1 MAEKVELKKL
11 VEGMEIQTDE
21 SASFLNKDSGEVVTV
36 TDEEFRAAEE
46 EEPAEDMPD
55 WMEEAVAIAKDVLT
69 SDSYLGLPSKHD
81 VHEYQIM
88 ERFCRSQ
95 REDEI
100 REKLYRGIEGRGAF
114 RRFKDLIHEHDIA
127 EDWYRYRYRDE
138 ALKEI
143 ATDWCE
149 AHGVE
154 YIADET

>member
-11 VEGMEIQTDE
+11 VEGMEFQTDE

-36 TDEEFRAAEE
+36 TDDEFRAAEE
-46 EEPAEDMPD
+46 EEPAEDIPD
-55 WMEEAVAIAKDVLT
+55 WMEDAVAIAKGVLT
-69 SDSYLGLPSKHD
+69 SDSYLKLPSTYD

-88 ERFCRSQ
+88 ERFCLSQ

-100 REKLYRGIEGRGAF
+100 REKLYRGIKGRSAF

-127 EDWYRYRYRDE
+127 EDWYRYRDE

-154 YIADET
+154 YIKDET